1 MFSKAGLLEETLGE
15 GKTENNDRVNNTEI
29 HHVGKITEHN

>member
-1 MFSKAGLLEETLGE
+1 MGE

-29 HHVGKITEHN
+29 HHVGKITEHTEYC